1 MGRVNMSFVT
11 TNPAYFLMVTPPELD
26 FLKDLRWILVSTLYA
41 LVLAEIAHQ
50 SVSLV
55 GRKYGRWRDL
65 STGISH
71 LLLLAGLVTTSWV
84 GWSAAI
90 VHEPHS
96 GHRLESIFSLPYLL
110 LLIDIGLLTAYFIF
124 AKEAGIPEAKSE
136 PIKPSAKPE
145 SFWLMMVFGGYILW
159 DIVTYIFQEGTGWA
173 PIYPTIFCFGLSIL
187 AWFAFKRVTLRAAV
201 VVADL
206 GMLALIFL
214 FRAMKAPP
222 VEERCYLYILI
233 GGLGA
238 VFLFCLVLARLL
250 NRQSAK
256 LNQVVDPNA

>member
-1 MGRVNMSFVT
+1 MGRVNMSFLT
-11 TNPAYFLMVTPPELD
+11 TNPAYFLMDIPPELD

-55 GRKYGRWRDL
+55 GREHGGWRDL

-90 VHEPHS
+90 VREEHAE
-96 GHRLESIFSLPYLL
+96 HRLESIFSLPYLL
-110 LLIDIGLLTAYFIF
+110 LLLDIGLLTAYFIF
-124 AKEAGIPEAKSE
+124 AKEAGIPKAKSAE
-136 PIKPSAKPE
+136 IKPSAKPE
-145 SFWLMMVFGGYILW
+145 SFWLMVVFGGYVLW
-159 DIVTYIFQEGTGWA
+159 DIVTYVFQEEKGWA

-187 AWFAFKRVTLRAAV
+187 AWFAFKRVTLREAV
-201 VVADL
+201 VVADF

-214 FRAMKAPP
+214 FRALKAPRI
-222 VEERCYLYILI
+222 EERCYLYILI

-250 NRQSAK
+250 NRKA
-256 LNQVVDPNA
+256 PN